1 MYDSDKAS
9 DRQSIAL
16 DYDRSLEPPEETEK
30 FWLIKVEKTRV
41 YEVKVFGTYAEAV
54 ALAHDAERDGYKF
67 RASEYVDSY
76 VKAEVQIVDDKEV

>member
-9 DRQSIAL
+9 DRNSAAL
-16 DYDRSLEPPEETEK
+16 AYDRVLQPEDETEQY
-30 FWLIKVEKTRV
+30 WLVLVTKTRE
-41 YEVKVFGTYAEAV
+41 YEVRVFGTYAEAV